1 MTRWNAFVQSVL
13 IVVHARNS
21 LLNVNNTFKIEMR
34 SYFLIADSF
43 IFFNF
48 YYYFFHLFLL
58 VGG

>member
-43 IFFNF
+43 IFF
-48 YYYFFHLFLL
+48 
-58 VGG
+58 

>member
-48 YYYFFHLFLL
+48 NFFFHLFLL